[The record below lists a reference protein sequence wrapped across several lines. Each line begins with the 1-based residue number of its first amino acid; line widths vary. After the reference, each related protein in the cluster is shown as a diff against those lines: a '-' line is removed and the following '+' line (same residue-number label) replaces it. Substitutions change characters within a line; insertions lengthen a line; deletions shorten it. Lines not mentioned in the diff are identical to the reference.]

1 MLDSR
6 VIYRSGFCVF
16 LMLGS
21 SLFATGSEVLNFN
34 RDIRPILSD
43 KCFTCHGIDEDS
55 REAKLRLDT
64 PEGAFRKKRRGK
76 AALVAGKPDE
86 SELWLRIISDDED
99 KMMPPLDSRKTLSN
113 EDKRLIKRWIEG
125 GASYQKHWAFES
137 PVMPILPP
145 GQGSEIDRFV
155 GSVLKKNTLQP

>member
-1 MLDSR
+1 MIFSEFLRFEDLVPNKKCMASTLAASVFLQTFEKR
-6 VIYRSGFCVF
+6 DFLRGFCVF

-76 AALVAGKPDE
+76 AALVAASAAQTSCQRQTEVAAGARK
-86 SELWLRIISDDED
+86 II
-99 KMMPPLDSRKTLSN
+99 
-113 EDKRLIKRWIEG
+113 IE
-125 GASYQKHWAFES
+125 
-137 PVMPILPP
+137 
-145 GQGSEIDRFV
+145 
-155 GSVLKKNTLQP
+155 